1 MKSTS
6 SRFSFDMIGAAK
18 QEKLLEERHR
28 QRELERQTTRSPSI
42 SNSYRDSRFDDMDD
56 FDYDAMMDDDG
67 LEEAIPGVNTDYY
80 EEPIP
85 GMESDYDE
93 EYIPEAGL
101 DDDFEAAAGEEDED
115 QHDGY
120 DMEDVDNDQENFSG
134 FVFQRSNPQDADGRV
149 IGFAM
154 SKDTPG
160 LEPNFPSPIPPSLV
174 QRPIISSTEEGTG
187 LGIQC
192 LDVVEQSDNLIR
204 QPHTV
209 AMEPDKQR
217 ESFLAPP
224 ARTNDDLYFDDGIS
238 GFDNEFAD
246 ELNFG
251 TGNDEPFN
259 EALFDLDDTDQ
270 YGRPIPGAFRM
281 AKEAHDAAAR
291 HRTQEDSDVVSGR
304 IAQPTLSQ
312 STTRTSTSAGGFQH
326 PVSKVT
332 SEEISPQ
339 HNFTTFAQPLPVA
352 EQENVVAYQAALA
365 AAAYQA
371 AAAGKFR
378 RESPPTSPAISASAG
393 GPSPTN
399 DYDDYDESPH
409 IDFDDYE
416 RDDLDDFNLDD
427 DDIIAEANASAL
439 ANDSDGWY
447 GQEFGFYSAPASQQN
462 PTTGFHL
469 QSPGLAQLAMMAD
482 AADDSNMTLSALL
495 KLRSRAWGGSQ
506 ASLVSS
512 RDGSP
517 RSERGDG
524 TSSPMVGPHLGIGGF
539 HGRKNSSFSVLSR
552 ESENYSSP
560 GSPTLTMSLPA
571 VLSPRPSAMQSTQ
584 TAMFIPS
591 PGYALSPLQDLPFL
605 RARGSPSH
613 AGAALVNP
621 MQLRVEWVRERGHP
635 TTQATRDEASAPEKE
650 QGALSRRLEQATEDA
665 LTSGGRSGW
674 RAIEEAGFSEELKA
688 KLYEKVA
695 TATIGSAEDLVGG
708 RVGPGAGAGTRAH
721 AEAAPWTGEESHE
734 DAALRMLDDSK
745 RKLPPTLRG
754 RPAIPPPTLSR
765 ASTRAG
771 GGKGLTE
778 EEREDFLKELRER
791 FQPGA
796 RALPNT
802 ISGLTSLA
810 NQRIEEAMARG
821 QFKDIPRGPGIER
834 DARADNPFIDTVY
847 DALPSSADAGPVFRD
862 PAWEGAE
869 RSYLELS
876 VEKLNSLARSYNLMA
891 PELAKKPYFSLTR
904 ELESCYAE
912 VAPSATIY
920 EKRGDGYGFK
930 EMWRDIWSK
939 RKS

>member
-101 DDDFEAAAGEEDED
+101 DDDFEAAAGEEEED
-115 QHDGY
+115 QQGGY
-120 DMEDVDNDQENFSG
+120 DIEDVDNDQENFSG
-134 FVFQRSNPQDADGRV
+134 FVFQRSNPQSSLASPHSAGMLATPRDADGRV

-209 AMEPDKQR
+209 AMEPDQQC
-217 ESFLAPP
+217 ESVRAPP

-246 ELNFG
+246 ELNFD
-251 TGNDEPFN
+251 TGNDAPFN

-291 HRTQEDSDVVSGR
+291 HRAQEENDIVSGR
-304 IAQPTLSQ
+304 LAQPTLSQ

-371 AAAGKFR
+371 AAAGKFH

-399 DYDDYDESPH
+399 DYDNYDDYDESPH

-462 PTTGFHL
+462 STTGFQYANGGYFGPSGGPHGINGRMVSREPNLTPITERSEYSNRNSIMSLGVPPIGSGVSTSL

-591 PGYALSPLQDLPFL
+591 PGYALSPSPGPAFSPRPGQPPFMPGQPSSVCDDNAQPTIRDQLPSDEPEESEPAPPASN
-605 RARGSPSH
+605 RISSHNGHRHKGS
-613 AGAALVNP
+613 AGSISYIKEEESGETRWI
-621 MQLRVEWVRERGHP
+621 MER
-635 TTQATRDEASAPEKE
+635 
-650 QGALSRRLEQATEDA
+650 RRLDESGEVEI
-665 LTSGGRSGW
+665 LEREVLEGGR
-674 RAIEEAGFSEELKA
+674 I
-688 KLYEKVA
+688 
-695 TATIGSAEDLVGG
+695 
-708 RVGPGAGAGTRAH
+708 
-721 AEAAPWTGEESHE
+721 
-734 DAALRMLDDSK
+734 
-745 RKLPPTLRG
+745 
-754 RPAIPPPTLSR
+754 
-765 ASTRAG
+765 
-771 GGKGLTE
+771 
-778 EEREDFLKELRER
+778 
-791 FQPGA
+791 
-796 RALPNT
+796 
-802 ISGLTSLA
+802 
-810 NQRIEEAMARG
+810 
-821 QFKDIPRGPGIER
+821 
-834 DARADNPFIDTVY
+834 
-847 DALPSSADAGPVFRD
+847 
-862 PAWEGAE
+862 
-869 RSYLELS
+869 
-876 VEKLNSLARSYNLMA
+876 
-891 PELAKKPYFSLTR
+891 
-904 ELESCYAE
+904 
-912 VAPSATIY
+912 
-920 EKRGDGYGFK
+920 
-930 EMWRDIWSK
+930 
-939 RKS
+939 